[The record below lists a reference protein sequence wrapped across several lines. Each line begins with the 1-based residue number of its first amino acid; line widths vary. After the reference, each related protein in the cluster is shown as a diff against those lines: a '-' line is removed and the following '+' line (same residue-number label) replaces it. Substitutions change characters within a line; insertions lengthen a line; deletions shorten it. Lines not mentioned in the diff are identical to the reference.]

1 MKRMDR
7 QLVEES
13 LALWIEVQRV
23 QGWMIEKLVEIQKK
37 MKEYRSFS
45 GRRWELPEQERMGRW
60 RMLQ

>member
-23 QGWMIEKLVEIQKK
+23 QGWMIEKLVEIQKE

-45 GRRWELPEQERMGRW
+45 GTRWKLPEQERMGRW